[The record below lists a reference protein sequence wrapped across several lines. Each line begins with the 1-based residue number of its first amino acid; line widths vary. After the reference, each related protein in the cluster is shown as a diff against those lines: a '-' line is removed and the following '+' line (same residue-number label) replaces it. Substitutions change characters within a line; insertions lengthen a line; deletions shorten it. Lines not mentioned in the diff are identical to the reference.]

1 MREASMTSA
10 PIRVVIAE
18 DHALMREGTRRILE
32 QQPDIT
38 IVGEAED
45 GARAVDIAVRL
56 RPDVALLDIRMPDC
70 NGVEAT
76 RQIRQL
82 APDTA
87 VLILSAYDD
96 DYYVRALFEVGAS
109 GYLLKTVRADELV
122 DAVRRVHAG
131 ETVLHPAIARK
142 VAQLL
147 ARTSASQRDGVH
159 LTVKELDV
167 LRLVCRG
174 LRNKEISREL
184 AMSVRTVEGHL
195 DAIFNRLG
203 VRSRTEAAMH
213 AASQGWFSE
222 DSETP

>member
-1 MREASMTSA
+1 MATA

-18 DHALMREGTRRILE
+18 DHALVREGTRRILE
-32 QQPDIT
+32 QHADIAV
-38 IVGEAED
+38 IGEAED
-45 GARAVDIAVRL
+45 GARAVAMAVRL
-56 RPDVALLDIRMPDC
+56 KPDVALLDIRMPDL

-76 RQIRQL
+76 RQIRQQ

-96 DYYVRALFEVGAS
+96 DHYVRALLEVGAS
-109 GYLLKTVRADELV
+109 GYLLKTVHADELV

-147 ARTSASQRDGVH
+147 GRKSPSQVDPVH
-159 LTVKELDV
+159 LTAKELEV
-167 LRLVCRG
+167 LGLVCRG
-174 LRNKEISREL
+174 LRNKEIAREL

-213 AASQGWFSE
+213 AASQGWFAE
-222 DSETP
+222 EPRAL

>member
-1 MREASMTSA
+1 MAIA

-18 DHALMREGTRRILE
+18 DHALVREGTRRILE
-32 QQPDIT
+32 QEPDISV
-38 IVGEAED
+38 VGEAGD
-45 GARAVDIAVRL
+45 GARAVETAARL
-56 RPDVALLDIRMPDC
+56 KPDVALLDIRMSQI

-76 RQIRQL
+76 RQIRAR

-96 DYYVRALFEVGAS
+96 DYYVRALLEVGAS
-109 GYLLKTVRADELV
+109 GYLLKTVRAEELV

-147 ARTSASQRDGVH
+147 ARKSPSQVDAIH
-159 LTVKELDV
+159 LTAKELEV
-167 LRLVCRG
+167 LSLVCRG
-174 LRNKEISREL
+174 LRNKEIARDL

-195 DAIFNRLG
+195 DTIFNRLG
-203 VRSRTEAAMH
+203 VRSRTEAAMY
-213 AASQGWFSE
+213 AATQGWFS
-222 DSETP
+222 DDAETP

>member
-1 MREASMTSA
+1 MATP

-18 DHALMREGTRRILE
+18 DHALVREGTRRILE

-38 IVGEAED
+38 VVGEAED
-45 GARAVDIAVRL
+45 GARAVAMTVRL
-56 RPDVALLDIRMPDC
+56 NPDVALLDIRMPDL

-76 RQIRQL
+76 RQIRQQ

-87 VLILSAYDD
+87 VLILSAHDD
-96 DYYVRALFEVGAS
+96 DHYVRALLEAGAS
-109 GYLLKTVRADELV
+109 GYLLKTVHEDELV

-142 VAQLL
+142 VGRLL
-147 ARTSASQRDGVH
+147 GGKSPSQVDSVH
-159 LTVKELDV
+159 LTAKELEV
-167 LRLVCRG
+167 LRLVSRG
-174 LRNKEISREL
+174 RRNKEIAREL

-203 VRSRTEAAMH
+203 VTSRTEAAMH
-213 AASQGWFSE
+213 AASQGWLSE
-222 DSETP
+222 EPGHYE